1 MISNTTIML
10 LPLFYKNPSIL
21 IVEMDLEIMS
31 KYQVYTN
38 NQTSHESQK
47 RIIISLIL
55 SQGWSQSYDELYFS
69 DYYKLSA
76 VFWQND
82 RIWRNFLSD
91 KLYQNWC
98 CNSTRAAAVNLF
110 LSQTWNGSVSYIF
123 QNYNWKILEN
133 HSPQS
138 WLPDGG

>member
-47 RIIISLIL
+47 RIIMSKSLPRM
-55 SQGWSQSYDELYFS
+55 EP
-69 DYYKLSA
+69 KL
-76 VFWQND
+76 
-82 RIWRNFLSD
+82 
-91 KLYQNWC
+91 
-98 CNSTRAAAVNLF
+98 
-110 LSQTWNGSVSYIF
+110 
-123 QNYNWKILEN
+123 
-133 HSPQS
+133 
-138 WLPDGG
+138 